1 MDEKAQGFET
11 SEYGHEH
18 VHPDKVYSVI
28 EEIIRD
34 QVTRS
39 PSSNVRVSFTG
50 NLMRIAYHCYEM
62 HLPVKM
68 KEIEATAKSVLDETF
83 KNLKKQFKER
93 TSDTLKAK
101 EQKDMANYS
110 VQKVSL
116 NERYYYVAWRF
127 YELG

>member
-1 MDEKAQGFET
+1 MEKAESFET
-11 SEYGHEH
+11 TAYGKEEGP
-18 VHPDKVYSVI
+18 PDKVFSAI

-34 QVTRS
+34 QVSRS
-39 PSSNVRVSFTG
+39 PASNVRVSFTG
-50 NLMRIAYHCYEM
+50 NLMRVSYHCYEM
-62 HLPVKM
+62 NLPVKM
-68 KEIEATAKSVLDETF
+68 KEIEATAREVLNETF
-83 KNLKKQFKER
+83 KNLKKQFKEK
-93 TSDTLKAK
+93 TGDTLKAK